1 MNQPKVVLAL
11 RLMKMLQNNET
22 LTIDEFAARL
32 NVVPRTIYRYIDTL
46 KESGFTVVNIK
57 GDIYSLVE
65 MPQPAPEFDKL
76 VYFSDEESYLVNN
89 LIDALSPTNALK
101 AGLKKKLAVIYD
113 STGIEGFVDR
123 KSNAAHVANLRKA
136 AQEKK
141 MVILH
146 NCESANGNDVRDR
159 LVEPFGFTNDFIE
172 VWAYDTESK
181 GNKTFKVQRIGE
193 VEILDRNWEYEV
205 SHRTQGRDIFRMSGY
220 ANAHVRMQL
229 TVRAK
234 NLLIEEYPLAEKQ
247 IVRDGNYWILDTV
260 VNDFAGIC
268 RYYVGLIPEI
278 KVLEGEE
285 FLEYARAYLKKY
297 AKKIQY
303 RRQWPR
309 R

>member
-1 MNQPKVVLAL
+1 MNQPKVVIAL
-11 RLMKMLQNNET
+11 RLIKLLQNNIS
-22 LTIDEFAARL
+22 LTIDDVATQL

-46 KESGFTVVNIK
+46 KEAGFSVVNVTAN
-57 GDIYSLVE
+57 IYNIVE

-101 AGLKKKLAVIYD
+101 LGLKKKLAIIYD
-113 STGIEGFVDR
+113 STNIEGFVDR

-136 AQEKK
+136 AQNKK
-141 MVILH
+141 MVILR
-146 NCESANGNDVRDR
+146 NYESANGNDVRDR

-181 GNKTFKVQRIGE
+181 SNKVFKVQRIGE
-193 VEILDRNWEYEV
+193 VEIIDKNWESEI
-205 SHRTQGRDIFRMSGY
+205 SHRKQGRDIFRMTGY

-229 TVRAK
+229 SVRAK
-234 NLLIEEYPLAEKQ
+234 NLLIEEYPLAEKE
-247 IVRDGNYWILDTV
+247 ITREGNFWILDTV

-268 RYYVGLIPEI
+268 RYYVGLIPDI

-285 FLEYARAYLKKY
+285 FLEYVRSYIDRYGKKV
-297 AKKIQY
+297 
-303 RRQWPR
+303 
-309 R
+309 

>member
-22 LTIDEFAARL
+22 LTIDEIAARL

-57 GDIYSLVE
+57 GDIYSMVE
-65 MPQPAPEFDKL
+65 MPQPAPEFEKL

-101 AGLKKKLAVIYD
+101 AGLRKKLAVIYD

-146 NCESANGNDVRDR
+146 DYESANGNDVRDR

-181 GNKTFKVQRIGE
+181 SNKTFKVQRIGE
-193 VEILDRNWEYEV
+193 VEILNRSWEYEV

-278 KVLEGEE
+278 KVLEGED
-285 FLEYARAYLKKY
+285 FLEYARTYLKKY
-297 AKKIQY
+297 AKKI
-303 RRQWPR
+303 
-309 R
+309 

>member
-11 RLMKMLQNNET
+11 RLMKMLQNNST
-22 LTIDEFAARL
+22 LTIDEIAARL
-32 NVVPRTIYRYIDTL
+32 EVVPRTIYRYIDTL
-46 KESGFTVVNIK
+46 KESGFTVINIK

-101 AGLKKKLAVIYD
+101 AGLRKKLAVIYD
-113 STGIEGFVDR
+113 NTGIEGFVDR
-123 KSNAAHVANLRKA
+123 KSNAAHVAKLRKA

-146 NCESANGNDVRDR
+146 NYESVNSNVVRDR
-159 LVEPFGFTNDFIE
+159 IVEPFGFTNDFIE
-172 VWAYDTESK
+172 VWAYDTESNS
-181 GNKTFKVQRIGE
+181 NKLFKVQRIGE
-193 VEILDRNWEYEV
+193 VEITELAWEYEI
-205 SHRTQGRDIFRMSGY
+205 SHRKQGRDIFRMTGY
-220 ANAHVRMQL
+220 ANSRVRMQL
-229 TVRAK
+229 SVRAK
-234 NLLIEEYPLAEKQ
+234 NLLIEEYPLAEKE
-247 IVRDGNYWILDTV
+247 ITRDGNFWILDTV

-285 FLEYARAYLKKY
+285 FLEYVRAYMKKY
-297 AKKIQY
+297 INKV
-303 RRQWPR
+303 
-309 R
+309 

>member
-11 RLMKMLQNNET
+11 RLMKMLQNNST
-22 LTIDEFAARL
+22 LTIDEIAARL
-32 NVVPRTIYRYIDTL
+32 EVVPRTIYRYIDTL
-46 KESGFTVVNIK
+46 KESGFTVINIK

-101 AGLKKKLAVIYD
+101 AGLRKKLAVIYD
-113 STGIEGFVDR
+113 NTGIEGFVDR
-123 KSNAAHVANLRKA
+123 KSNAAHVAKLRKA

-146 NCESANGNDVRDR
+146 NYESVNSNVVRDR

-172 VWAYDTESK
+172 VWAYDTESNS
-181 GNKTFKVQRIGE
+181 NKLFKVQRIGE
-193 VEILDRNWEYEV
+193 VEITELAWEYEI
-205 SHRTQGRDIFRMSGY
+205 SHRKQGRDIFRMTGY
-220 ANAHVRMQL
+220 ANSRVRMQL
-229 TVRAK
+229 SVRAK
-234 NLLIEEYPLAEKQ
+234 NLLIEEYPLAEKE
-247 IVRDGNYWILDTV
+247 ITRDGNFWILDTV

-285 FLEYARAYLKKY
+285 FLEYVRAYMKKY
-297 AKKIQY
+297 ISKV
-303 RRQWPR
+303 
-309 R
+309 